1 MSLLGQEIILKF
13 PFWTFWS
20 LSPKAKLHSSLASFS
35 YFVVSG
41 VKSSRSSVSVAAAK
55 RRPFSAHS
63 LTAQPKTWNKSP
75 PAFDSNNTA
84 AKRQQL
90 DVIERDLKRTTKA
103 LQDRLGI
110 SKQGFVWNQIEKN
123 VFLQNEQ
130 SITQSLHNDRCYLS
144 FGLVRWVYGFVKKFF
159 SICPGSW
166 MKFKWPLC
174 WVSTHLSYMSL
185 PY

>member
-1 MSLLGQEIILKF
+1 MSLLGLEIILKF

-20 LSPKAKLHSSLASFS
+20 LPPKAKLHSSLASFS

-84 AKRQQL
+84 AKRQL
-90 DVIERDLKRTTKA
+90 DVIERDLNRTTKA

-110 SKQGFVWNQIEKN
+110 SKQGFVWNQREKN
-123 VFLQNEQ
+123 VFLQNERSTYRRLSPRV
-130 SITQSLHNDRCYLS
+130 SIMTDFICHLALSDQFTVLSKFRIKVLPNNDQLD
-144 FGLVRWVYGFVKKFF
+144 
-159 SICPGSW
+159 
-166 MKFKWPLC
+166 
-174 WVSTHLSYMSL
+174 
-185 PY
+185 